1 MGAKYHGQVRPR
13 GFVIWAGIPAT
24 VEIGAVWGVEKKAR
38 TSNRLLEKSKILLV
52 LLIQGTRLSR
62 TAWTTAGKK
71 N

>member
-1 MGAKYHGQVRPR
+1 MGAKYHGQIRHEDFAMWPP
-13 GFVIWAGIPAT
+13 IPAT